1 MTSKRLIEVPLPDDA
16 EPTPEDLE
24 LLETTLQA
32 IVGLRFSGSRAWEM
46 VEQALEDEGWKVR
59 TRLMWVAEARKG
71 REYEQAAGRT
81 RDEAFAQLHEL
92 TQMDEVPGVP

>member
-1 MTSKRLIEVPLPDDA
+1 MTGKTLIEVPLPEDA

-32 IVGLRFSGSRAWEM
+32 IVGLRYPESRTWTKLER
-46 VEQALEDEGWKVR
+46 ALEADGWKVR
-59 TRLMWVAEARKG
+59 NRLMWVAEARKG

-81 RDEAFAQLHEL
+81 RDEAFSQLHEL
-92 TQMDEVPGVP
+92 TQMDEVPGIP